1 MRLLRNLI
9 RRNPSRNPKRGAV
22 RRRKSKISR
31 YKRALAELEAIP
43 AFERRPEFAENVKQ
57 ALEWG
62 KKYLKKS
69 DRFDWLVGILK
80 RFLHLVSEEQ
90 DDPYRQRILERFAQS
105 RIISDMEALSQ
116 TFVVAFPEIQQVA
129 NERGCR
135 PILDMPFYER
145 SGGKLV
151 PLQPDCVIDQ
161 LEKLEEKYL
170 DGFMAQHRFCVEG
183 ERHLETKD
191 GWVWFRLHPG
201 RSEEEGKAMRHC
213 GNVPSWVFGD
223 YIYSLREP
231 VEKDGEVFWKPHVT
245 ATCNGLEFKEIKGFS
260 NRKPSEDLHPHII
273 DLIGQKK
280 FRGFAQPGYRPY
292 NDFHIC
298 DLSEPMIQDLY
309 RRNPSF
315 KQDHLEFDPEP
326 VCTLP
331 FGWRWVFIRNI
342 NVSGGHTDLNEAGLH
357 ELWSLKADVVGWFF
371 RSRFR

>member
-1 MRLLRNLI
+1 
-9 RRNPSRNPKRGAV
+9 
-22 RRRKSKISR
+22 
-31 YKRALAELEAIP
+31 
-43 AFERRPEFAENVKQ
+43 
-57 ALEWG
+57 
-62 KKYLKKS
+62 
-69 DRFDWLVGILK
+69 
-80 RFLHLVSEEQ
+80 
-90 DDPYRQRILERFAQS
+90 
-105 RIISDMEALSQ
+105 MEALSQ

-231 VEKDGEVFWKPHVT
+231 VEKDGEVFGNLMLPPP
-245 ATCNGLEFKEIKGFS
+245 AT
-260 NRKPSEDLHPHII
+260 
-273 DLIGQKK
+273 
-280 FRGFAQPGYRPY
+280 
-292 NDFHIC
+292 
-298 DLSEPMIQDLY
+298 
-309 RRNPSF
+309 
-315 KQDHLEFDPEP
+315 
-326 VCTLP
+326 V
-331 FGWRWVFIRNI
+331 
-342 NVSGGHTDLNEAGLH
+342 
-357 ELWSLKADVVGWFF
+357 WSSR
-371 RSRFR
+371 RSRDSPIVSHLKISTHTSSI